1 MSDTRQAGRLAGT
14 TRAGSPFRAR
24 PACGAWQREC
34 VSQAARDI
42 P

>member
-14 TRAGSPFRAR
+14 TRAGSRLPERSAR
-24 PACGAWQREC
+24 GAWQRER
-34 VSQAARDI
+34 VSKAAHDI

>member
-1 MSDTRQAGRLAGT
+1 MPDTRKTARLAGT
-14 TRAGSPFRAR
+14 TTAGSRFPEC

-34 VSQAARDI
+34 VPKAAYDI

>member
-14 TRAGSPFRAR
+14 TRAGSPFRER